1 MMEATNSGNAGSS
14 SKGSFH
20 RIVRVRPPVFKFG
33 TANVL
38 LLDRAERSK
47 AMPYASLIDY
57 LQWDCIVAS
66 MGFKKGGRSE
76 TDVESKE
83 A

>member
-1 MMEATNSGNAGSS
+1 MEATNSGNAGSS
-14 SKGSFH
+14 SNGSIH
-20 RIVRVRPPVFKFG
+20 RIVRVRPPVVKFG
-33 TANVL
+33 TAAVL
-38 LLDRAERSK
+38 LLDRAERPK

-57 LQWDCIVAS
+57 LQWDCIDIAS